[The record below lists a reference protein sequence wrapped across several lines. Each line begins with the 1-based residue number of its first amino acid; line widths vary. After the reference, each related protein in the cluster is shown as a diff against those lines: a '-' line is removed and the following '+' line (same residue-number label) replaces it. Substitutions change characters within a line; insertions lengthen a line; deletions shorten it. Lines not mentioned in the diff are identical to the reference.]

1 MELKLLF
8 EDLVID
14 QTINKDCE
22 TICEGGE
29 VDERYLKLVDG
40 CNTIDGDL
48 VIYNWTAVPNYVE
61 HLSSIRRINGSLR
74 ITNTTNLGNFDYF
87 SNLEEVGVVASDSD
101 YRPAIEVIGN
111 EELTS
116 LVLPHLRNVFS
127 VHTSTVIIIKE
138 NPQLGMKKAEAE
150 RFYEAAHGRKY
161 VVLEY
166 KDTTTF
172 IDELLE
178 NKILFSAVLFFL
190 LLLLIFI
197 VMGLVVTRRK
207 TKHRLV
213 LPQPPYILGKRSR
226 FVLES
231 LVKFRKYWSMIH
243 WSGVGTIA
251 NLCGV
256 TRFKTLHVGVAI
268 HSASLVCTAIHL
280 TELLVGNVFD
290 RLRLDADVNV
300 LVMNNETFLNAHM
313 LPLGANGSLPRFDH
327 GLIVERIKA
336 LMSKNICVL
345 IGNEKH
351 PDCVIRDLPTELQ
364 QEHTYKYAGDQ
375 YSFILK
381 KIKPLAQHTSGY
393 EYMVKIS
400 PNATPKVKGG
410 MDKNPPKEMR
420 RIVRLYYYRWDN
432 RNTPDVFEELLQL
445 SRLCEPGKTI
455 CISNRR
461 KEVFSMIH
469 MIYTYIYVLKEVIGL
484 KDAFQLHT
492 ALFFIAN
499 KGMIPDLQE
508 VSK

>member
-1 MELKLLF
+1 MCWRDITREHFRFILSRRSSRG
-8 EDLVID
+8 ID
-14 QTINKDCE
+14 S
-22 TICEGGE
+22 
-29 VDERYLKLVDG
+29 DG
-40 CNTIDGDL
+40 AVGK
-48 VIYNWTAVPNYVE
+48 TADSYV
-61 HLSSIRRINGSLR
+61 HYHGTVL
-74 ITNTTNLGNFDYF
+74 
-87 SNLEEVGVVASDSD
+87 GVV
-101 YRPAIEVIGN
+101 E
-111 EELTS
+111 
-116 LVLPHLRNVFS
+116 
-127 VHTSTVIIIKE
+127 
-138 NPQLGMKKAEAE
+138 
-150 RFYEAAHGRKY
+150 
-161 VVLEY
+161 
-166 KDTTTF
+166 
-172 IDELLE
+172 
-178 NKILFSAVLFFL
+178 
-190 LLLLIFI
+190 
-197 VMGLVVTRRK
+197 
-207 TKHRLV
+207 
-213 LPQPPYILGKRSR
+213 
-226 FVLES
+226 
-231 LVKFRKYWSMIH
+231 
-243 WSGVGTIA
+243 
-251 NLCGV
+251 
-256 TRFKTLHVGVAI
+256 VGVAI

>member
-231 LVKFRKYWSMIH
+231 LVKEI
-243 WSGVGTIA
+243 
-251 NLCGV
+251 
-256 TRFKTLHVGVAI
+256 
-268 HSASLVCTAIHL
+268 LVNDPL
-280 TELLVGNVFD
+280 VWRWNDRELVWGYQIQ
-290 RLRLDADVNV
+290 DA
-300 LVMNNETFLNAHM
+300 AR
-313 LPLGANGSLPRFDH
+313 GS
-327 GLIVERIKA
+327 
-336 LMSKNICVL
+336 
-345 IGNEKH
+345 
-351 PDCVIRDLPTELQ
+351 
-364 QEHTYKYAGDQ
+364 
-375 YSFILK
+375 
-381 KIKPLAQHTSGY
+381 
-393 EYMVKIS
+393 
-400 PNATPKVKGG
+400 
-410 MDKNPPKEMR
+410 
-420 RIVRLYYYRWDN
+420 
-432 RNTPDVFEELLQL
+432 
-445 SRLCEPGKTI
+445 
-455 CISNRR
+455 
-461 KEVFSMIH
+461 
-469 MIYTYIYVLKEVIGL
+469 
-484 KDAFQLHT
+484 
-492 ALFFIAN
+492 
-499 KGMIPDLQE
+499 
-508 VSK
+508 